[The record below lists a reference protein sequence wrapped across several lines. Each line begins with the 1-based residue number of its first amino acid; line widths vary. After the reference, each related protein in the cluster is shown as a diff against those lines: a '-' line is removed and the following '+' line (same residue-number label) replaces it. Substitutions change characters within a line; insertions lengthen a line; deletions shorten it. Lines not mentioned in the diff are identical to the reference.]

1 MDQSR
6 EETSKQLEDSR
17 CQAMIAADVDSLDRL
32 LSEDLIWTHG
42 SGSVDDKKA
51 LLNRIAEKSTVY
63 LAIDRQQEKYLFN
76 ANTCLATGIAEMRVT
91 LNGEARKLRNRYLDV
106 WFLTDGAWRLVA
118 WQSTPLP
125 S

>member
-1 MDQSR
+1 MAQSR
-6 EETSKQLEDSR
+6 EETLKQLEDSR

-63 LAIDRQQEKYLFN
+63 LTVERMEEKYLFTK
-76 ANTCLATGIAEMRVT
+76 NTSLATGIAEMNVT
-91 LNGEARKLRNRYLDV
+91 LNGEVRKLRNRYLDV
-106 WFLTDGAWRLVA
+106 WFLTNGAWRLVA